1 MRVKTLTRMALLTA
15 IALAIFAVEAQI
27 PVPIPVPGIKLGL
40 ANIVTVAALYWM
52 GAGPALAILLVRV
65 VLGCLATGQVAA
77 IFYSLAG
84 GLLSLAV
91 MLPMRRVVG
100 RKQIWVLSIVA
111 AMTHNVGQI
120 LAAMVLTGTPQI
132 VVYLPILLF
141 SGIITGLFTGIC
153 AQLAIG
159 RLQRFWE

>member
-1 MRVKTLTRMALLTA
+1 M
-15 IALAIFAVEAQI
+15 
-27 PVPIPVPGIKLGL
+27 
-40 ANIVTVAALYWM
+40 
-52 GAGPALAILLVRV
+52 
-65 VLGCLATGQVAA
+65 AA

-100 RKQIWVLSIVA
+100 RKQVWVLSIVA
-111 AMTHNVGQI
+111 AMAHNVGQI

-141 SGIITGLFTGIC
+141 SGIVTGLFTGVC
-153 AQLAIG
+153 AQLAIE